1 MKILDT
7 FNRFSPTLISRDE
20 LSNHDL
26 SAGISTARFVFC
38 GEIHGAKQNC
48 DVLYSLVTHYG
59 ITSLAI
65 EVHEDLKPFVD
76 TCIANHPDFSLI
88 ESNYFIGGVLSVE
101 MAKTI
106 AVLFSEAKLK
116 HIHYINADSEKDMA
130 GKILGVKDPGP
141 TIVLM
146 GNWHTTTK
154 LMDQGK
160 HKSAY
165 LFVSEAAKGNAIN
178 IEYMY
183 LTGSIYNYGN
193 GIMSFGN
200 KSLSTKYAIAT
211 IGDGLFELTVPVA
224 TPIFHDFS

>member
-1 MKILDT
+1 MKPLNT
-7 FNRFSPTLISRDE
+7 FNQFSPKLIAKEE
-20 LSNHDL
+20 LANQDL
-26 SAGISTARFVFC
+26 SVGISTARFVFC

-59 ITSLAI
+59 ITSLAL
-65 EVHEDLKPFVD
+65 EVHEGLKPFVD
-76 TCIANHPDFSLI
+76 TCIANQPDFSLI
-88 ESNYFIGGVLSVE
+88 DPNYFIGGVLSVE

-106 AVLFSEAKLK
+106 ALLFTEGKLK
-116 HIHYINADSEKDMA
+116 HIHYIDADSEKDMA
-130 GKILGVKDPGP
+130 DKILGVKDPGP
-141 TIVLM
+141 TMVLM

-154 LMDQGK
+154 LMDHGN
-160 HKSAY
+160 HKSTY
-165 LFVSEAAKGNAIN
+165 LFVSEAGQGNVIN

-200 KSLSTKYAIAT
+200 KTQSTKYAITT